1 MQESAPAANGDGERR
16 LRTLTVVGVA
26 ANVLGVVTAVESVL
40 RRDALLIAL
49 ALTAVLLLGG
59 FWFWYQRTRLA
70 ITLLALGCVLLGG
83 VVATQLGRSSA
94 PPPVAGDASTPTP
107 SAVGGASPPS
117 TAATPTV
124 GGSPTPATP
133 SANGTAVVDP
143 DTPRV
148 LVERNVMLPRAAAI
162 DVDKPNQQVVVKHAG
177 GATDG
182 LDLYH
187 DWADIRSDNIQVANP
202 PNVYQFSGGDPR
214 RAYQDCAQGGS
225 GSARASFTPG
235 ADFCFRTSE
244 GRVGFATIAPPGRD
258 QVFVVHVVVWDATG
272 V

>member
-1 MQESAPAANGDGERR
+1 M
-16 LRTLTVVGVA
+16 LTVVGVA
-26 ANVLGVVTAVESVL
+26 ANVLGVVTAVQSVL
-40 RRDALLIAL
+40 RRDALLIVL
-49 ALTAVLLLGG
+49 TLTAVLLLGG

-70 ITLLALGCVLLGG
+70 VALLALGCVLLGG
-83 VVATQLGRSSA
+83 VVATQLGRPST
-94 PPPVAGDASTPTP
+94 PPPPAAGTSTPTP
-107 SAVGGASPPS
+107 SASGDASPPS
-117 TAATPTV
+117 TAVAATV
-124 GGSPTPATP
+124 GSSAPPTTP
-133 SANGTAVVDP
+133 PANGVDP
-143 DTPRV
+143 DAPRV
-148 LVERNVMLPRAAAI
+148 LVDRDVVLPRAAAI
-162 DVDKPNQQVVVKHAG
+162 DVDQPGQQVVAKHAG

-202 PNVYQFSGGDPR
+202 PNVYQYSGGDPS
-214 RAYQDCAQGGS
+214 RAYQTCAQGGS

-272 V
+272 A

>member
-1 MQESAPAANGDGERR
+1 MQESAPAANADGERR

-26 ANVLGVVTAVESVL
+26 ANVLGVVTAVEGVL
-40 RRDALLIAL
+40 RRDALLVAL

-70 ITLLALGCVLLGG
+70 IALLALGCVLLGG
-83 VVATQLGRSSA
+83 VVATQLGREST
-94 PPPVAGDASTPTP
+94 PPPVAGGTSTPTP
-107 SAVGGASPPS
+107 STSGGASPPS
-117 TAATPTV
+117 TAVTPSPAPATPT
-124 GGSPTPATP
+124 
-133 SANGTAVVDP
+133 ANGAGVVDP
-143 DTPRV
+143 DAPRV
-148 LVERNVMLPRAAAI
+148 LVDRSVVLPRGAAI
-162 DVDKPNQQVVVKHAG
+162 DVDRPDQQVVAKHTD

-202 PNVYQFSGGDPR
+202 PNVYQYSGGDPR
-214 RAYQDCAQGGS
+214 EAYPVCAVDGL

-244 GRVGFATIAPPGRD
+244 GRVGFATIAPPNKD

-272 V
+272 A

>member
-1 MQESAPAANGDGERR
+1 MQESTPAANGDRERR

-59 FWFWYQRTRLA
+59 FWFWYQQTRLA
-70 ITLLALGCVLLGG
+70 VALLALGCVLLGG
-83 VVATQLGRSSA
+83 VVATQVGRRSA
-94 PPPVAGDASTPTP
+94 PPPVAGGTSTPTP
-107 SAVGGASPPS
+107 GGASLPS
-117 TAATPTV
+117 TTATPSV
-124 GGSPTPATP
+124 GSSPTPATP
-133 SANGTAVVDP
+133 TAIGTAVVDP
-143 DTPRV
+143 DVPRV
-148 LVERNVMLPRAAAI
+148 LVDRSVVLPRTAAI
-162 DVDKPNQQVVVKHAG
+162 DVDRPDQQVVAKHTD

-187 DWADIRSDNIQVANP
+187 DWGQVRSDNIQVANP
-202 PNVYQFSGGDPR
+202 PNVYQYSGGNPG
-214 RAYQDCAQGGS
+214 RAYPVCAVDGS

-244 GRVGFATIAPPGRD
+244 GRVGFATITQTRD
-258 QVFVVHVVVWDATG
+258 DQAFVVHVVVWDATG

>member
-26 ANVLGVVTAVESVL
+26 ANVLGVVTTVEGVL
-40 RRDALLIAL
+40 RRDVLLIVL

-70 ITLLALGCVLLGG
+70 VALLALGCVLLGG
-83 VVATQLGRSSA
+83 VVATQVGRQSS
-94 PPPVAGDASTPTP
+94 PPPVAGGTTTPTP
-107 SAVGGASPPS
+107 STVGGASPPS

-124 GGSPTPATP
+124 GSSPTPATP
-133 SANGTAVVDP
+133 TAPGTAVVDP
-143 DTPRV
+143 DAPRV
-148 LVERNVMLPRAAAI
+148 LVDGNVVLPRGAAV
-162 DVDKPNQQVVVKHAG
+162 DVDRPDQQVVAKHTD

-187 DWADIRSDNIQVANP
+187 DWGQVRSDNIQVANP
-202 PNVYQFSGGDPR
+202 PNVYQYSGGNPG
-214 RAYQDCAQGGS
+214 RAYPVCAVDGS

-244 GRVGFATIAPPGRD
+244 GRVGFATITRTRD
-258 QVFVVHVVVWDATG
+258 DQAFVVYVVVWDATG
-272 V
+272 L